1 LYIANCALTKG
12 VINLDIKYIDGGV
25 TAPNGFLASGIHCGL
40 KKSSLQKDLAL
51 IYSEVPAAAAGMYTK
66 NKVKG
71 APIYITK
78 EHLTN
83 KKAQAIIINS
93 GNANT
98 CNGDDGLNKAKK
110 MTSLQAKELKLK
122 ADDVLVAST
131 GVIGVPL
138 NIDAVKGGI
147 PLLTEKLSKEG
158 SNDAS
163 LAIMT
168 TDTFQK
174 QLALEFYIGDKKI
187 TIGSMAKGSGM
198 IEPNMGTMLSFI
210 TTDLSI
216 SPELLNEALKS
227 SVTVTYNRVSVDGD
241 TSTNDMILILANGL
255 AENSTITEKDENYY
269 AFLKIL
275 TELNTIMAKNIAK
288 DGEGATKLLE
298 CQIIGAST
306 EEDAV
311 VLGKSVI
318 NSSLVKTAMF
328 GSDANWGRILCALG
342 YTKIDF
348 DPEKVDVAF
357 ESAAGSIK
365 VCEAGSS
372 LPFDEDIAKKIL
384 NENEIVIKVNLFLGD
399 HDAYVWGCDLS
410 YEYVKINGDYRS

>member
-1 LYIANCALTKG
+1 M
-12 VINLDIKYIDGGV
+12 DIKYINGGV
-25 TAPNGFLASGIHCGL
+25 TAPKGFLASGIHCGL
-40 KKSSLQKDLAL
+40 KPGSLKKDLAL

-98 CNGDDGLNKAKK
+98 CTGDDGLQKAKK
-110 MTSLQAKELKLK
+110 MASLQAKELKLK
-122 ADDVLVAST
+122 TDDVLVAST

-138 NIDAVKGGI
+138 NIDAIKNGI
-147 PLLTEKLSKEG
+147 PLLTENLSMEG

-163 LAIMT
+163 EAIMT

-187 TIGSMAKGSGM
+187 TIGAMAKGSGM

-216 SPELLNEALKS
+216 SPELLHEALKS
-227 SVTVTYNRVSVDGD
+227 TVNVTYNRVSVDGD
-241 TSTNDMILILANGL
+241 TSTNDMVLILANGS
-255 AENSTITEKDENYY
+255 AENPTITKKDENYD
-269 AFLKIL
+269 AFLNAL
-275 TELNTIMAKNIAK
+275 TDLSTIMAKNIAK

-298 CQIIGAST
+298 CQIIGAKSDK
-306 EEDAV
+306 DAV

-342 YTKIDF
+342 YADIDF
-348 DPEKVDVAF
+348 DTEKVDVTF
-357 ESAAGSIK
+357 ESSAGSIK

-372 LPFDEDIAKKIL
+372 LPFDEGIAKKVL
-384 NENEIVIKVNLFLGD
+384 NEKEIVIKVNLFLGN
-399 HDAYVWGCDLS
+399 HSAYVWGCDLS

>member
-1 LYIANCALTKG
+1 MNINYIE
-12 VINLDIKYIDGGV
+12 GGI
-25 TAPNGFLASGIHCGL
+25 TAPKGFLASGIHCGL
-40 KKSSLQKDLAL
+40 KKSNLKKDLAL
-51 IYSEVPAAAAGMYTK
+51 IYSEVSAVAAGMYTK

-98 CNGDDGLNKAKK
+98 CNGEDGLQKAKK
-110 MTSLQAKELKLK
+110 MTSLQAKELNLK

-138 NIDAVKGGI
+138 NIDAIKNGI
-147 PLLTEKLSKEG
+147 PLLTEKLSKDGFE
-158 SNDAS
+158 DAS
-163 LAIMT
+163 SAIMT
-168 TDTFQK
+168 TDTFKK
-174 QLALEFYIGDKKI
+174 QLAVEFYLGDKKV
-187 TIGSMAKGSGM
+187 TIGAMAKGSGM

-210 TTDLSI
+210 TTDISI

-227 SVTVTYNRVSVDGD
+227 SVKLTYNRVSVDGD
-241 TSTNDMILILANGL
+241 TSTNDMVLILANGL
-255 AENSTITEKDENYY
+255 AENPTITEKDENYNK
-269 AFLKIL
+269 FLEIL
-275 TELNTIMAKNIAK
+275 TDLNIKMAKNIAK

-298 CQIIGAST
+298 CQIIGAAS
-306 EEDAV
+306 EKDAV
-311 VLGKSVI
+311 ILGKSVI

-342 YTKIDF
+342 YAKIDF

-357 ESAAGSIK
+357 ESCSGSIK

-372 LPFDEDIAKKIL
+372 LPFSEEKAKDILTQDEII
-384 NENEIVIKVNLFLGD
+384 IKVDLSLGN
-399 HDAYVWGCDLS
+399 HNAYVWGCDLS

>member
-1 LYIANCALTKG
+1 MN
-12 VINLDIKYIDGGV
+12 IKYLDGGV

-40 KKSSLQKDLAL
+40 KKSNLKKDLAL

-110 MTSLQAKELKLK
+110 MTCLQAKELKLK
-122 ADDVLVAST
+122 TDDVLVAST

-138 NIDAVKGGI
+138 NIDAVKSGI
-147 PLLTEKLSKEG
+147 PLLTEKLSKNG

-174 QLALEFYIGDKKI
+174 QLALEFYIDDKKV

-216 SPELLNEALKS
+216 SPELLHEAIKS
-227 SVTVTYNRVSVDGD
+227 SVNITYNRVSVDGD

-269 AFLKIL
+269 AFLEAL
-275 TELNTIMAKNIAK
+275 TNLNTIMAKNIAK

-342 YTKIDF
+342 YAKIDF
-348 DPEKVDVAF
+348 DPEKVDVSF
-357 ESAAGSIK
+357 ESATGSIK

-372 LPFDEDIAKKIL
+372 LPFDEDDAKKIL
-384 NENEIVIKVNLFLGD
+384 SENEITIKINLFLGD
-399 HDAYVWGCDLS
+399 YDAYVWGCDLS
-410 YEYVKINGDYRS
+410 YEYVQINGDYRS

>member
-1 LYIANCALTKG
+1 MN
-12 VINLDIKYIDGGV
+12 IKYIDGGV

-40 KKSSLQKDLAL
+40 KKDNLKKDLAL
-51 IYSEVPAAAAGMYTK
+51 IYSEVPAASAGMYTK

-71 APIYITK
+71 APIYVTK
-78 EHLTN
+78 EHLRN

-98 CNGDDGLNKAKK
+98 CNGDDGLNKAEK
-110 MTSLQAKELKLK
+110 MTSLQAKALNLK

-138 NIDAVKGGI
+138 NIDAIKDGI
-147 PLLTEKLSKEG
+147 PLLTERLSKDG

-174 QLALEFYIGDKKI
+174 QLALEFFIGDKKV

-216 SPELLNEALKS
+216 APELLTEALKA
-227 SVTVTYNRVSVDGD
+227 SVNATYNRVSVDGD

-255 AENSTITEKDENYY
+255 AENPTIAEKNENYY
-269 AFLKIL
+269 TFLKVL

-298 CQIIGAST
+298 CQILGAKT

-311 VLGKSVI
+311 ILGKSVI

-342 YTKIDF
+342 YAKIDF
-348 DPEKVDVAF
+348 DPEKVDVSF
-357 ESAAGSIK
+357 ESSAGSIK

-372 LPFDEDIAKKIL
+372 LPFDEDIAKKVL
-384 NENEIVIKVNLFLGD
+384 SKNEIVIKVNLFLGNY
-399 HDAYVWGCDLS
+399 DAYVWGCDLS

>member
-1 LYIANCALTKG
+1 LN
-12 VINLDIKYIDGGV
+12 IKYIDGGV
-25 TAPNGFLASGIHCGL
+25 TAPKGFLASGIYCGL

-51 IYSEVPAAAAGMYTK
+51 IYSEVPATAAGMYTK

-78 EHLTN
+78 DHLTN

-110 MTSLQAKELKLK
+110 MTVLQAKELKLK

-138 NIDAVKGGI
+138 NIDAIKNGI
-147 PLLTEKLSKEG
+147 PLLTEKLSKDG
-158 SNDAS
+158 YDDAS
-163 LAIMT
+163 SAIMT
-168 TDTFQK
+168 TDTFKK
-174 QLALEFYIGDKKI
+174 QLALEFFIGDKKV
-187 TIGSMAKGSGM
+187 TIASMGKGSGM

-216 SPELLNEALKS
+216 SPELLDEALKA

-241 TSTNDMILILANGL
+241 TSTNDMVLILANGL
-255 AENSTITEKDENYY
+255 AENPTITEKDENYDV
-269 AFLKIL
+269 FLEAL
-275 TELNTIMAKNIAK
+275 TTLNTVMAKNIAK

-298 CQIIGAST
+298 CQIIGANT
-306 EEDAV
+306 EQDAV
-311 VLGKSVI
+311 ILGKSVI

-342 YTKIDF
+342 YTTIDF
-348 DPEKVDVAF
+348 NPEKVDVSF
-357 ESAAGSIK
+357 ESAAGTIK

-372 LPFDEDIAKKIL
+372 LPFDEAKAKEIL
-384 NENEIVIKVNLFLGD
+384 SKNEIIIKVNLFLGNCN
-399 HDAYVWGCDLS
+399 AYVWGCDLS

>member
-1 LYIANCALTKG
+1 LN
-12 VINLDIKYIDGGV
+12 IKYIDGGV
-25 TAPNGFLASGIHCGL
+25 TAPSGFLASGIHCGL

-98 CNGDDGLNKAKK
+98 CNGDDGLNKARK

-138 NIDAVKGGI
+138 NIDAVKSGI
-147 PLLTEKLSKEG
+147 PLLTEKLSKDG

-255 AENSTITEKDENYY
+255 AENSTIKEKDENYY
-269 AFLKIL
+269 AFLKVL

-298 CQIIGAST
+298 CQIIGANT

-348 DPEKVDVAF
+348 DPEKVDVSF

-384 NENEIVIKVNLFLGD
+384 NENELVIKVNLFLGD
-399 HDAYVWGCDLS
+399 YDAFVWGCDLS

>member
-1 LYIANCALTKG
+1 MDITYIN
-12 VINLDIKYIDGGV
+12 GGV
-25 TAPNGFLASGIHCGL
+25 TAPKGFLASGIHCGL
-40 KKSSLQKDLAL
+40 KPGNLKKDLAL

-98 CNGDDGLNKAKK
+98 CTGDDGLQKAKK
-110 MTSLQAKELKLK
+110 MASLQAKELKLK
-122 ADDVLVAST
+122 TDDVLVAST

-138 NIDAVKGGI
+138 NIDAIKSGI
-147 PLLTEKLSKEG
+147 PLLTENLSMEG

-163 LAIMT
+163 EAIMT

-187 TIGSMAKGSGM
+187 TIGAMAKGSGM

-216 SPELLNEALKS
+216 SPELLQEALKAT
-227 SVTVTYNRVSVDGD
+227 VNVTYNRVSVDGD
-241 TSTNDMILILANGL
+241 TSTNDMVLILANGS
-255 AENSTITEKDENYY
+255 AENPTITAKDENYD
-269 AFLKIL
+269 AFLNAL
-275 TELNTIMAKNIAK
+275 TDLSTIMAKNIAK

-298 CQIIGAST
+298 CQIIGAKS
-306 EEDAV
+306 EKDAV

-342 YTKIDF
+342 YADIDF
-348 DPEKVDVAF
+348 DTEKVDVTF
-357 ESAAGSIK
+357 ESSSGTIK

-372 LPFDEDIAKKIL
+372 LPFDEDIAKKVL
-384 NENEIVIKVNLFLGD
+384 NEKEIVIKVNLFLGN
-399 HDAYVWGCDLS
+399 HSAYVWGCDLS

>member
-1 LYIANCALTKG
+1 
-12 VINLDIKYIDGGV
+12 LDIKYIDGGV
-25 TAPNGFLASGIHCGL
+25 TAPNGFLASGIYCGL
-40 KKSSLQKDLAL
+40 KKSNLQKDLAL
-51 IYSEVPAAAAGMYTK
+51 IYSEVPAVAAGMYTK

-122 ADDVLVAST
+122 AGDILVAST

-138 NIDAVKGGI
+138 NIDAIKNGI

-158 SNDAS
+158 FDDAS
-163 LAIMT
+163 SAIMT
-168 TDTFQK
+168 TDTFKK
-174 QLALEFYIGDKKI
+174 QLALEFYIGNKKI

-216 SPELLNEALKS
+216 SPELLDEALKS

-255 AENSTITEKDENYY
+255 AKNVTITEKDENYD
-269 AFLKIL
+269 AFLEAL
-275 TELNTIMAKNIAK
+275 TTLNTIMAKNIAK

-298 CQIIGAST
+298 CQIIGANT
-306 EEDAV
+306 EDDAV

-342 YTKIDF
+342 YTKINF
-348 DPEKVDVAF
+348 DPEKVDVSF
-357 ESAAGSIK
+357 ESSAGSIK

-372 LPFDEDIAKKIL
+372 LPFNEDKAKEIL
-384 NENEIVIKVNLFLGD
+384 NENEIIIKVNLFLGD
-399 HDAYVWGCDLS
+399 YSAYVWGCDLS

>member
-1 LYIANCALTKG
+1 MN
-12 VINLDIKYIDGGV
+12 IKYIDGGV

-40 KKSSLQKDLAL
+40 KKDNLKKDLAL
-51 IYSEVPAAAAGMYTK
+51 IYSEVPAASAGMYTR

-71 APIYITK
+71 APIYVTK
-78 EHLTN
+78 EHLRN

-98 CNGDDGLNKAKK
+98 CNGDDGLNKAEK
-110 MTSLQAKELKLK
+110 MTSLQAKALSLK

-138 NIDAVKGGI
+138 NIDAIKDGI
-147 PLLTEKLSKEG
+147 PLLTERLSKDG

-174 QLALEFYIGDKKI
+174 QLALEFFIGDKKV

-216 SPELLNEALKS
+216 APELLTEALKT
-227 SVTVTYNRVSVDGD
+227 SVNTTYNRVSVDGD

-255 AENSTITEKDENYY
+255 AENPTITEKNENYY
-269 AFLKIL
+269 TFLKVL

-298 CQIIGAST
+298 CQILGAKT

-311 VLGKSVI
+311 ILGKSVI

-342 YTKIDF
+342 YAKIDF
-348 DPEKVDVAF
+348 DPEKVDVSF
-357 ESAAGSIK
+357 ESSAGSIK

-372 LPFDEDIAKKIL
+372 LPFDEDIAKKVL
-384 NENEIVIKVNLFLGD
+384 SENEIVIKVNLFLGD
-399 HDAYVWGCDLS
+399 YDAYVWGCDLS